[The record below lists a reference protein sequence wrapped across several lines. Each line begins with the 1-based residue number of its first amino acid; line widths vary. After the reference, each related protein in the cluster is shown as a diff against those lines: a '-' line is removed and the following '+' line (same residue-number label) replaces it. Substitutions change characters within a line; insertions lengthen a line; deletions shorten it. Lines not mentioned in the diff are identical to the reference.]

1 MEILKKLTELNEEEL
16 KALFRKNQHL
26 QEQIIDICNEDA
38 SRHFDDLVWYF
49 QHKNPITGKTYH
61 SAHFDTD
68 NYNNC
73 YVKGYDYSEFLDDL
87 TKLNKD
93 YEFLSEKAKS
103 LLPRLLSRAEFV
115 NDLINDYVETSP
127 ANYDNLTTWFEDG
140 VELLEKET
148 GRFITDQI
156 ESFTSSENLEN
167 QIIFEVLEDTNHI
180 FDDYQTDG
188 EKVYFTVNYCKG

>member
-1 MEILKKLTELNEEEL
+1 MENLKKLTELNEEEL
-16 KALFRKNQHL
+16 KSLFRKNQHL
-26 QEQIIDICNEDA
+26 QEQIFDICQEDA
-38 SRHFDDLVWYF
+38 SIYFDDLLGYF
-49 QHKNPITGKTYH
+49 KHKNPITGKIYH

-73 YVKGYDYSEFLDDL
+73 YVKGYDYTEFLEDL
-87 TKLNKD
+87 TALNKD

-115 NDLINDYVETSP
+115 NDLINDYEETSP
-127 ANYDNLTTWFEDG
+127 ANYNNVVTWFEDG

-148 GRFITDQI
+148 GHFITDQI

-188 EKVYFTVNYCKG
+188 ENVYYTVHYCKG